1 MGRVSLHGCD
11 RACRECLRESWLL
24 GALSEQLDEHR
35 RDHQSLIG
43 LIELTGEPLL
53 RALRVPRPSP
63 IRKRYAS
70 FDPRWIAQPP
80 GVTAICRHDPAY
92 PSRLASVPGA
102 PAVLYLATPPARLTD
117 MLAEPAV
124 AFVGPRH
131 ASDYGIEVA
140 HSIARDLAR
149 AGVTVIAG
157 FGEGIAAAAH
167 AGALDGQG
175 PALAVMP
182 GGVDVCYPAALGT
195 MYGRLRD
202 TGCVLS
208 ELPPARH
215 VRRWCYPARNRLV
228 AALGAL
234 TIVVEAYVGHSALM
248 SATLALTA
256 GAEVGAVPG
265 PITSPTSRGP
275 HALIRDGAHPIA
287 SAQDALDILYGV
299 DMRRAS
305 SSVPQLDG
313 ELRALVAQ
321 IEAGRDTVSKL
332 TQCGARRRDVVV
344 ALGELEVRGR
354 VRRVNASRYRVCG
367 G

>member
-1 MGRVSLHGCD
+1 VSVD
-11 RACRECLRESWLL
+11 RNRACRECLRDSWLL

-43 LIELTGEPLL
+43 LIELTGEQLL

-63 IRKRYAS
+63 IRKRYEG
-70 FDPRWIAQPP
+70 FDPGWIAQPA
-80 GVTAICRHDPAY
+80 GVSAICRHDPAY

-102 PAVLYLATPPARLTD
+102 PAVLYLATPPARLTN

-124 AFVGPRH
+124 AFAGPRH
-131 ASDYGIEVA
+131 SSDYGIEVA
-140 HSIARDLAR
+140 HSIARDLAQTS
-149 AGVTVIAG
+149 VTVIAG
-157 FGEGIAAAAH
+157 FGEGVAAAAH
-167 AGALDGQG
+167 AGALDGEG

-195 MYGRLRD
+195 MYGRLLSS
-202 TGCVLS
+202 GSVIS

-234 TIVVEAYVGHSALM
+234 TIVVEAHVGHNAM
-248 SATLALTA
+248 MAATLALAA

-275 HALIRDGAHPIA
+275 HALIADGAHPIA
-287 SAQDALDILYGV
+287 SAQDALDVLHGV
-299 DMRRAS
+299 GMRQAPC
-305 SSVPQLDG
+305 SVPELDG
-313 ELRALVAQ
+313 ELRELVAQ

-332 TQCGARRRDVVV
+332 TRCGARQKDVVA
-344 ALGELEVRGR
+344 ALSELEVRGR

-367 G
+367 GGRTG